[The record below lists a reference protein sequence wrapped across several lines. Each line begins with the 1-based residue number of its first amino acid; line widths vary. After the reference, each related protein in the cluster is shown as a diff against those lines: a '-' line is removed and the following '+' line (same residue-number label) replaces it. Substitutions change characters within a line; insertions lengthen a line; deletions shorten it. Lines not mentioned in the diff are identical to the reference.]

1 MLTDPQVRE
10 LYANGRF
17 APAEWAEWQKNYA
30 DFLEWVRAQSDAE
43 LSSPS
48 SQECLWKAR
57 AITPVGP
64 GESVNV
70 AGAYTDPDVV
80 GDLVA
85 LRKKIWPVDPT
96 SRAEAIQEEGER
108 ILGLVR
114 ERHSKRQPYAKLWRA
129 FAALLPSEFHCV
141 FRYEA
146 HVRAA
151 RLLLPEGADPGHVL
165 IRARLREA
173 LGNEDGS
180 MAEHVRRSTFCWWL
194 HEQFD
199 AISSGAAPITSVAT
213 SADRVSSPLTLWP
226 YNKQFKGNSWPK
238 NGLELYRRAIQECL
252 PGIPR
257 ADLVEVLRSVPE
269 LSTHTPKALRIYIAR
284 IAGLGLLQTQGDTL
298 RPTDAGE
305 SLLESDVP
313 DVLVEK
319 LIERVFPFGGLL
331 RFLAGGQ
338 RATGE
343 INKHLQTLY
352 PNWTENMGPSQLTM
366 WARHLD
372 LMEPNTDGR
381 YQLTP
386 YGEGWEKRLP
396 SVLPMAPAVAT
407 GGETPDPPEPQDTSG
422 NGPPKEEEEK
432 EWPSFE
438 HLHRAFAE
446 DPAAKAFVLE
456 DRQLR
461 TLHLAWHCNPR
472 RRFVLLA
479 GLSGTG
485 KTAVIRQ
492 YARLYCQALDLPLD
506 NHLAVVPVS
515 PDWRDPTGM
524 VGYLNALH
532 AEPTFQAEP
541 ALRLVLRAASDS
553 KNPYFLVL
561 DEMNLA
567 RAEQYFAPFLSA
579 MEQDQGRLHFH
590 GHESPV
596 NEVPPSVTW
605 PKNLFIAGTVNMDE
619 TTHPFSDK
627 VLDRA
632 FTLEFWEVDLK
643 TFFSRQVRRQPE
655 VELVLTELHG
665 ILKPSRRH
673 FGYRTAGEV
682 LAFVAAAGDGISGD
696 VRAELVDEAV
706 FSKVLPR
713 IRGEHSLEF
722 EAMLQA
728 LRKLC
733 AARDLPRSA
742 AKVEQMEATLKT
754 TGITRFWS

>member
-1 MLTDPQVRE
+1 MLTDTQVRE

-30 DFLEWVRAQSDAE
+30 DFLAWVRAQSDAE
-43 LSSPS
+43 LSSPA
-48 SQECLWKAR
+48 SQERLWKAR

-70 AGAYTDPDVV
+70 TGAYTDPDVV
-80 GDLVA
+80 DGFVA
-85 LRKKIWPVDPT
+85 LRKKSWPADPT

-108 ILGLVR
+108 LLRLVR

-129 FAALLPSEFHCV
+129 FAALLPAEFHCV

-151 RLLLPEGADPGHVL
+151 KLLLPEGSDPSHVL

-180 MAEHVRRSTFCWWL
+180 VTEHVRRSTFCWWL

-199 AISSGAAPITSVAT
+199 AISSGATPTTSVAT
-213 SADRVSSPLTLWP
+213 SADRISSPLALWP
-226 YNKQFKGNSWPK
+226 YGKQFKGNSWPK
-238 NGLELYRRAIQECL
+238 NGLELYRRTIQECL

-257 ADLVEVLRSVPE
+257 ADLVEVLRNVPE
-269 LSTHTPKALRIYIAR
+269 FSTQSPGALRVYIAR

-313 DVLVEK
+313 DVLVER

-331 RFLAGGQ
+331 RFLAGGP

-352 PNWTENMGPSQLTM
+352 PNWKENMGPSQLTS
-366 WARHLD
+366 WAKHLD
-372 LMEPNTDGR
+372 LMEPTTNAR

-396 SVLPMAPAVAT
+396 SVLPMAPAVAAA
-407 GGETPDPPEPQDTSG
+407 EEDSEPQDTPG
-422 NGPPKEEEEK
+422 EGATEAEK
-432 EWPSFE
+432 KNWPSFE
-438 HLHRAFAE
+438 QLRHAFTQ
-446 DPAAKAFVLE
+446 DPAAKTFVLE

-461 TLHLAWHCNPR
+461 TLHLAWHCNPQ

-492 YARLYCQALDLPLD
+492 YARLYCQALNLPLD
-506 NHLAVVPVS
+506 KHLAVVPVS

-541 ALRLVLRAASDS
+541 ALRLVLRAVSDS
-553 KNPYFLVL
+553 ANPYFLVL

-579 MEQDQGRLHFH
+579 MEQDHGRLHFH
-590 GHESPV
+590 GHETAV
-596 NEVPPSVTW
+596 NEVPPSVPW

-632 FTLEFWEVDLK
+632 FTLEFWDVDLK
-643 TFFSRQVRRQPE
+643 SFFSRQTRRQPE
-655 VELVLTELHG
+655 VEQVLTELHG

-682 LAFVAAAGDGISGD
+682 LAFVAAMGGDIPND
-696 VRAELVDEAV
+696 LRAELVDQAV

-722 EAMLQA
+722 EAMLQE

-733 AARDLPRSA
+733 ASRSLPRSA
-742 AKVEQMEATLKT
+742 DKVEQMEATLKT